1 MFILTY
7 ACLAWGALRPT
18 LLEAQ
23 TTNDPKSATSEKSAE
38 PTAPKSAPA
47 APSTSGNSPNAT
59 NGTGKP
65 RGLHP
70 SNDDV
75 IELIG
80 PEGQMILIPR
90 TAQWETF
97 QKWLKSLDANNGP
110 AAPAFS
116 VSSVSFA
123 GMVEANR
130 DSATL
135 DAVLKIFVNQD
146 DADVLVPLKL
156 NEATLL
162 DKVEHQGTGE
172 AQFDKFDRDTGYGCW
187 LRGKGQHELHLKLD
201 VPIRQQ
207 SAARRL
213 LLTLPDSPVNTIK
226 LVVPLAKVSV
236 KGPERGAVKS
246 RLLDNGRSEIQASW
260 LGSLLDLSWQSVSEL
275 SETKAELQSRT
286 LISAELRADSFV
298 LDVTQTVGSI
308 QGSFDK
314 VSVRLPPDFE
324 VLDVSGREVKEWSTL
339 SGSPSRAIVSLK
351 APTSSPIE
359 LKWIL
364 TAKIAADATRLPA
377 VEGFEIEDA
386 RRQIGFVV
394 VMAWEGVNLRKR
406 EGEDRFLHPA
416 SLAELRDVSGTLP
429 TAMGNGVANVY
440 RFLKQPFR
448 LVLDV
453 RKVEPFFSAEPRHL
467 VRLSPGAMEL
477 ETTVR
482 LRVYRGSL
490 PELKLP
496 WKTFKAEG
504 WELAPSE
511 TPESVEQVTIEDSA
525 VGNALRVRLVD
536 RKTLADGAFEIQLQ
550 ARRPIPTDGTPFDLS
565 LPFVTSGSQKA
576 ATITVAARGNLE
588 VEWRPLDV
596 SKARP
601 VTPDDEGLKVAE
613 APRNVTAWRWE
624 SDTPAFSANVKVQQ
638 QSIRTESLSELSFA
652 DRSISVSQR
661 ISYEIG
667 FEKLNQVRLMV
678 PRAIA
683 DSVRFQVRGESA
695 QIKSLTPV
703 FTGLEVDQQRQCR
716 LHLEQ
721 PQLGRLEILAE
732 FESNHAAD
740 TNANKP
746 MSINIPVVL
755 SSDAEYSA
763 TRVQWKTGE
772 KLTVVLDD
780 ANWSRELG
788 SDKTSRWKAAG
799 AKNAIALKVSAATDA
814 ALQDFTVHRAIIRTL
829 LSEGPSHSQAL
840 FELDRDVRE
849 LTLFLPQEVSP
860 QEFGVWWN
868 QKRVEYDVV
877 RSSPT
882 GEVELRLKLPSSADS
897 PPSQP
902 VADSGQPVKS
912 QLWLDY
918 FSRVPTHFHWY
929 NQHRLVV
936 PSFAATVWVAQTI
949 WVVGLPQDQHL
960 FTTPQDFAAQF
971 HWQRSVLLW
980 SRNPNFG
987 YDHVGRVLSHA
998 APLKDEL
1005 SAWDSLSSNQA
1016 SSNVYPLSCFGPA
1029 QPLVFW
1035 SMSRSLVVGYGAGL
1049 ALLLG
1054 FLLIRIPAT
1063 RHVMTFLVVGFAMAL
1078 TALWFSEPVKILLQP
1093 AILGGGMAVIAALI
1107 DRVGHRGRQM
1117 PLVPLSSPSDFYA
1130 ASSSFVQAAGM
1141 AAGADAPTVAPH
1153 VPLPSEQ
1160 ISASDRGG
1168 RE

>member
-1 MFILTY
+1 M
-7 ACLAWGALRPT
+7 
-18 LLEAQ
+18 
-23 TTNDPKSATSEKSAE
+23 SEKSAE
-38 PTAPKSAPA
+38 PTAPKSTPS
-47 APSTSGNSPNAT
+47 APSTSGHLPNAT
-59 NGTGKP
+59 YQTGQP

-80 PEGQMILIPR
+80 PDGQMKLIPR
-90 TAQWETF
+90 TWTWNKFE
-97 QKWLKSLDANNGP
+97 KWLNSLEANSAP
-110 AAPAFS
+110 TAPAFS
-116 VSSVSFA
+116 VSSVSFQ
-123 GMVEANR
+123 GMVEANG

-162 DKVEHQGTGE
+162 KVEHQGTGE
-172 AQFDKFDRDTGYGCW
+172 AQFDKFDRESAGYSCW
-187 LRGKGQHELHLKLD
+187 LRGKGQHELRLTLD

-207 SAARRL
+207 SAVRRL
-213 LLTLPDSPVNTIK
+213 LLTLPVSPVNAIK

-236 KGPERGAVKS
+236 KGPERGAVTS

-275 SETKAELQSRT
+275 SEAKAELQSRT
-286 LISAELRADSFV
+286 LISAELRADLFV
-298 LDVTQTVGSI
+298 LDVTQTIAAI

-314 VSVRLPPDFE
+314 VTVRLPPDFE
-324 VLDVSGREVKEWSTL
+324 VLDVSGREVKEWSAL

-351 APTSSPIE
+351 APTSGPIE

-364 TAKIAADATRLPA
+364 TAKIADDATSLPA

-394 VMAWEGVNLRKR
+394 VMAWDGVNLRKR

-416 SLAELRDVSGTLP
+416 SLAELRDISGTLP
-429 TAMGNGVANVY
+429 TAMGNGAANVY

-453 RKVEPFFSAEPRHL
+453 QKVEPFFSAEPRHL
-467 VRLSPGAMEL
+467 VRLNPGAMEL
-477 ETTVR
+477 ETTLR

-490 PELKLP
+490 PELRLP

-525 VGNALRVRLVD
+525 GGSELHVRLVD
-536 RKTLADGAFEIQLQ
+536 RKTRADGAFEIKLQ

-565 LPFVTSGSQKA
+565 LPFPASGSQKA
-576 ATITVAARGNLE
+576 ATITVAPRGNLE

-601 VTPDDEGLKVAE
+601 VTPDDAIVKVAE

-652 DRSISVSQR
+652 DRSISISQR

-667 FEKLNQVRLMV
+667 FEKLTQVRLMV

-683 DSVRFQVRGESA
+683 DRVRFQIRNESA

-732 FESNHAAD
+732 FEISHAVS
-740 TNANKP
+740 TNADKP
-746 MSINIPVVL
+746 MSVTIPVVL

-772 KLTVVLDD
+772 KLAAALDD
-780 ANWSRELG
+780 ANWQPELP
-788 SDKTSRWKAAG
+788 SDKTSLWKAAG
-799 AKNAIALKVSAATDA
+799 AKNAIALKVSAAADT

-829 LSEGPSHSQAL
+829 LSEGQSHSQAL

-849 LTLFLPQEVSP
+849 LTLFLPEEISP
-860 QEFGVWWN
+860 QQFGVWWN
-868 QKRVEYDVV
+868 QAPVDYVV

-882 GEVELRLKLPSSADS
+882 GEVELHLELPSSTDS
-897 PPSQP
+897 QPSQP

-929 NQHRLVV
+929 NKHRLVV
-936 PSFAATVWVAQTI
+936 PSFAPTVWVAQTI
-949 WVVGLPQDQHL
+949 WEVGLPQDQHL
-960 FTTPQDFAAQF
+960 FTTPQNFAAQF

-987 YDHVGRVLSHA
+987 YDHVGRVLSNA
-998 APLKDEL
+998 APLNDEL
-1005 SAWDSLSSNQA
+1005 SVWDSLVSNQA

-1029 QPLVFW
+1029 PALVFW
-1035 SMSRSLVVGYGAGL
+1035 SMSRSVVVGYGAGL

-1054 FLLIRIPAT
+1054 FVLIRIPAT
-1063 RHVMTFLVVGFAMAL
+1063 RHVLTFLVVGFAMAL
-1078 TALWFSEPVKILLQP
+1078 TALWLSEPVKVLLQP
-1093 AILGGGMAVIAALI
+1093 AILGGGMAVIATLI
-1107 DRVGHRGRQM
+1107 DRVGHRDRQM
-1117 PLVPLSSPSDFYA
+1117 PLVTLSSPSDFYA
-1130 ASSSFVQAAGM
+1130 ASSSFAQAAGM
-1141 AAGADAPTVAPH
+1141 AAGADTPTVAPH
-1153 VPLPSEQ
+1153 VPLPSEPL
-1160 ISASDRGG
+1160 SPSDREG
-1168 RE
+1168 